1 MLFQSFLTII
11 LLPILLLI
19 QPSHGAPTPTILRR
33 LFGSS
38 LDILDSVILFDA
50 PAFQDGSGGL
60 TAVMPA
66 FVSIRQIDLGPVT
79 SALTALLNDVGVS
92 VGDKASTFADR
103 AQLFS
108 AIGLGGKEVDVDV
121 VGCSDGQVSLAQT
134 SGSPDLGQML
144 KTVSLGNCG
153 SGLQPLVG
161 NVQVSAL
168 DNRQF
173 NATIFPS
180 PPDGFGVI
188 SDIDDTVKITDV
200 LDVAKTFEATFLD
213 DPVPVPGMPDV
224 YNSLKSTLSNPQ
236 FFYVSG
242 SPSQLYPFLHSFIGS
257 TYPAGPILLQNVTLT
272 DFSQL
277 RNLAS
282 PDGIEVYKSAMID
295 RIQQIYPGKTFL
307 TVGDSTQKDPE
318 TYGAAF
324 RKFGPNFISCIWI
337 RQFAGANNT
346 AERFAAAFEGV
357 PAAKIRLYNDSDIP
371 SLSTINVAGG
381 NC

>member
-1 MLFQSFLTII
+1 
-11 LLPILLLI
+11 
-19 QPSHGAPTPTILRR
+19 
-33 LFGSS
+33 
-38 LDILDSVILFDA
+38 
-50 PAFQDGSGGL
+50 
-60 TAVMPA
+60 
-66 FVSIRQIDLGPVT
+66 
-79 SALTALLNDVGVS
+79 
-92 VGDKASTFADR
+92 
-103 AQLFS
+103 
-108 AIGLGGKEVDVDV
+108 
-121 VGCSDGQVSLAQT
+121 
-134 SGSPDLGQML
+134 
-144 KTVSLGNCG
+144 
-153 SGLQPLVG
+153 
-161 NVQVSAL
+161 
-168 DNRQF
+168 
-173 NATIFPS
+173 
-180 PPDGFGVI
+180 
-188 SDIDDTVKITDV
+188 
-200 LDVAKTFEATFLD
+200 
-213 DPVPVPGMPDV
+213 MPDV

-318 TYGAAF
+318 TYGAACVPPLFFYNRVLTVPAENRF